1 MFNFVLPIV
10 VLAAAFFVVYMVL
23 KARKPDN
30 TTYKSAV
37 YLAFAATLLIVGINL
52 AVGIIGTE
60 DNPANLMYMGVL
72 AVGIIGAVIARFQP
86 HGMVRA
92 MFATAVALMLVAMI
106 AVIAFV
112 SPLSGT
118 LEILGIN
125 GFFAALFVGS
135 GLLFRKVAREQHPV
149 GARSED

>member
-1 MFNFVLPIV
+1 MIEFMINFVLPIV
-10 VLAAAFFVVYMVL
+10 VIAAAFIVVFMIL

-30 TTYKSAV
+30 TAYKSAV
-37 YLAFAATLLIVGINL
+37 YVALAAALLIVGINL

-60 DNPANLMYMGVL
+60 DNPANLMYIGVL
-72 AVGIIGAVIARFQP
+72 AVGIIGAIITRFQP
-86 HGMVRA
+86 YGMSRTL
-92 MFATAVALMLVAMI
+92 FATALAQMLVSVI

-112 SPLSGT
+112 SPLSGP

-135 GLLFRKVAREQHPV
+135 GFLFRKAAREQP
-149 GARSED
+149 AA